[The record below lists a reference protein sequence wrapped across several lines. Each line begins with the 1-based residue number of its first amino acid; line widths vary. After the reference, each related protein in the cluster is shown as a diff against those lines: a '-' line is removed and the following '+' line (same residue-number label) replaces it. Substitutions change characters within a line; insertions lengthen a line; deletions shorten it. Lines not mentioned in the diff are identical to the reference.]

1 MRGRRGGGME
11 RRRERGRIFILKQTN
26 TFKKQFIR
34 YCVFFPRI
42 FNILLPLPGQQ
53 WAAAIGCTEN
63 GQPIRVTVH
72 LDLRSAEM
80 LS

>member
-53 WAAAIGCTEN
+53 EGRGRGGKEEREGKDFHIETDKHIQE
-63 GQPIRVTVH
+63 TVH
-72 LDLRSAEM
+72 
-80 LS
+80 